1 MKDKLIEVLAWAYSL
16 SSTFLFL
23 KISSEGIFR
32 QIHNIPKF
40 KKQKSIIQNK
50 NKNRSNNKN

>member
-1 MKDKLIEVLAWAYSL
+1 MKNKLIEVLAWVYSL

-50 NKNRSNNKN
+50 NKKPLK

>member
-1 MKDKLIEVLAWAYSL
+1 MGNKLIEVFAWVYSL

-23 KISSEGIFR
+23 KISSESLFR
-32 QIHNIPKF
+32 QIHNISKC
-40 KKQKSIIQNK
+40 KKPKSIVQNK